1 MKRLSPDQVSR
12 IAVSL
17 TDMPER
23 TIVLLD
29 EVDVADLDVATY
41 NANIYC
47 LSQDGEVLWQVEASP
62 STYER
67 DSFVSLSRATA
78 GSLVARRFFGNTYA
92 IDQVTGV
99 ARQIGWSK

>member
-1 MKRLSPDQVSR
+1 MRRLSSEQVSR

-17 TDMPER
+17 ADTPER

-29 EVDVADLDVATY
+29 EVDVAGLDLATH

-47 LSQDGEVLWQVEASP
+47 LSQGGEVLWQVEASP
-62 STYER
+62 GTYEK
-67 DSFVSLSRATA
+67 DSFVSLSRATD
-78 GSLVARRFFGNTYA
+78 GSLVARRFFGNTYTV
-92 IDQVTGV
+92 DQVTGV

>member
-1 MKRLSPDQVSR
+1 MRQLSADQASR

-17 TDMPER
+17 ADIPER
-23 TIVLLD
+23 IFVLLD
-29 EVDVADLDVATY
+29 VAGVAGIDEATH

-47 LSQDGEVLWQVEASP
+47 LTHGGEVLWQVEASP
-62 STYER
+62 GLYER
-67 DSFVSLSRATA
+67 DSFVSLSRAND
-78 GSLVARRFFGNTYA
+78 GSLVASRFFGNTYA